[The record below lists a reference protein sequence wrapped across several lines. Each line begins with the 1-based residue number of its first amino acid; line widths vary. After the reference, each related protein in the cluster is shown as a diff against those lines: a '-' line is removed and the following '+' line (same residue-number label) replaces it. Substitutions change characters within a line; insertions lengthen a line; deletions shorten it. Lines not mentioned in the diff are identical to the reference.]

1 MDTQR
6 ENHSRSHME
15 KERETQKKTA
25 MAAAPAQAEDVIDL
39 KELAFAL
46 LGSWKMLTLA
56 IVIGALIFGAYHR
69 FLVKPSYQADAS
81 IFITN
86 TNSVITFA
94 DMQLS
99 SALTQDYAKILKSR
113 SVLKEVIDDQELDM
127 TYIQLSKLVT
137 VTNTDDTHIVTIT
150 VNCGDADLAR
160 NIANSLM
167 NTGIHRI
174 YQVIGTGEPSVI
186 DYSEADSV
194 IETTPGLFGYLI
206 KGALAGF
213 VLMCA
218 IVCVRFLMDTTLK
231 TEDDINKYLQMPVL
245 AVIPY
250 FDEGKD

>member
-1 MDTQR
+1 
-6 ENHSRSHME
+6 ME

-25 MAAAPAQAEDVIDL
+25 VAAAPAQAEDVIDL

-86 TNSVITFA
+86 TNSMITFA

-137 VTNTDDTHIVTIT
+137 VTNADDTHIVTIT

-167 NTGIHRI
+167 NTGNHRI
-174 YQVIGTGEPSVI
+174 
-186 DYSEADSV
+186 
-194 IETTPGLFGYLI
+194 
-206 KGALAGF
+206 
-213 VLMCA
+213 
-218 IVCVRFLMDTTLK
+218 
-231 TEDDINKYLQMPVL
+231 
-245 AVIPY
+245 
-250 FDEGKD
+250 

>member
-1 MDTQR
+1 
-6 ENHSRSHME
+6 
-15 KERETQKKTA
+15 
-25 MAAAPAQAEDVIDL
+25 
-39 KELAFAL
+39 
-46 LGSWKMLTLA
+46 
-56 IVIGALIFGAYHR
+56 
-69 FLVKPSYQADAS
+69 
-81 IFITN
+81 
-86 TNSVITFA
+86 
-94 DMQLS
+94 
-99 SALTQDYAKILKSR
+99 
-113 SVLKEVIDDQELDM
+113 
-127 TYIQLSKLVT
+127 
-137 VTNTDDTHIVTIT
+137 
-150 VNCGDADLAR
+150 
-160 NIANSLM
+160 M

-218 IVCVRFLMDTTLK
+218 LVCVRFLMDTTLK